1 MFTFC
6 LPVYFVADRN
16 SVANPDIPIWLG
28 ALLPSQMLI
37 SLFVVA
43 VQNLLDN
50 DYVVEPAAMVTE
62 DTKEPI
68 A

>member
-1 MFTFC
+1 
-6 LPVYFVADRN
+6 
-16 SVANPDIPIWLG
+16 VANPDIPIWLG

-50 DYVVEPAAMVTE
+50 DYVVEPAAVVTE